1 MTLTTAKLAA
11 EHGVTTR
18 TVRAW
23 TRAGCPTAGQAKRGP
38 RGGRPELLFDARAV
52 ETWLVARG
60 TFTPGMEGRA
70 ILSAFTSAPDPL
82 ADMDLSGLVLDCPG
96 MDIPDLLAALEM
108 PPPTPMSRADV
119 EALFNIRITD

>member
-1 MTLTTAKLAA
+1 LTLTTAKLAA

-52 ETWLVARG
+52 ETWLAARG

-70 ILSAFTSAPDPL
+70 IRGAFTSGPDPL
-82 ADMDLSGLVLDCPG
+82 ADFDLSGLDLDTF
-96 MDIPDLLAALEM
+96 PDYVLEM
-108 PPPTPMSRADV
+108 PPPAPMSRADA
-119 EALFNIRITD
+119 EAVFNIRITDPPA